1 MSRLRN
7 SEAKQLQQK
16 KYTDDNEGEKHQQR
30 NKSAVTHEIIE
41 KFLSSK
47 ACAAHTGETGCG
59 CKSQIELCIALA
71 PQNSVCLSRMLCF
84 LPQHGPM
91 APWPQHPSMTQHGTT

>member
-84 LPQHGPM
+84 LPQHGPNM
-91 APWPQHPSMTQHGTT
+91 APWPHGPSTPA